1 MNKNRNDL
9 YVRILLTVSLIIIY
23 LPLFSQQKPQ
33 KIDCQKINQV
43 SYSTTDVLLQ
53 NLFDLAERKAADNVR
68 VFSPNYTV
76 LVEGGEYP
84 FVWLETQPMGGV
96 MYAKRNLQIAHD
108 NISIFLENQLK
119 SGRIPGMIIPMN
131 NNIWNLKD
139 LQITDNGNL
148 GVFSE
153 TLQGFFVPGP
163 ALELYYLLDRDTA
176 YLSLI
181 SRSFEAYDTY
191 LWKYRDS
198 DGDGCLESWCQTD
211 AGEDYLLRYDYAPFV
226 WPFDYPPVE
235 GKIPNDSTFI
245 KKYWVASQYKNYTH
259 DKNPMPVESIDVMC
273 YSYTCR
279 DVLAKISVLKK
290 DGKEAYWRKKADE
303 VLAKMMDY
311 LWIPEKNAYFYR
323 DKSNQIIPSLTHNN
337 LRAMY
342 FGAMTQ
348 QMADNFIG
356 HHLLNPDEFW
366 TLMPLPSIAANDPY
380 FRNFPNNNWSG
391 QPEGL
396 TYQRAIKALENYGHF
411 AEVTLIGNK
420 LLGKIAQSK
429 QFTQQFDPFT
439 TGQNGQDGYGPTIL
453 AVLEYYSRMFGV
465 YPENDTIHFNGLPSE
480 HNYSYSQQLDKD
492 NYKLVQDNKQITGL
506 LNEREI
512 FRSTAGIKVMTDR
525 QGNILGIAGIDALA
539 QNVKFETSGKSY
551 RAKIEPNGLY
561 QIKKGKIRLVK
572 KVPFDYP
579 FRKVER

>member
-1 MNKNRNDL
+1 ML
-9 YVRILLTVSLIIIY
+9 FFVFYSS
-23 LPLFSQQKPQ
+23 LFSQQKLL
-33 KIDCQKINQV
+33 ISDGQKINQV
-43 SYSTTDVLLQ
+43 SYSTADVLLQ

-96 MYAKRNLQIAHD
+96 MYAKRNLQVAHD

-163 ALELYYLLDRDTA
+163 ALELFYLLDRDTV
-176 YLSLI
+176 YLNLI
-181 SRSFEAYDTY
+181 SRSFAAYDAY
-191 LWKYRDS
+191 LWKYRDT

-211 AGEDYLLRYDYAPFV
+211 AGEDFLLRYDYAPFV

-235 GKIPNDSTFI
+235 GKIPDDSTFI

-279 DVLAKISVLKK
+279 DVLAKISALKK

-303 VLAKMMDY
+303 VLSKMKDY
-311 LWIPEKNAYFYR
+311 LWVPEKNAYFYR
-323 DKSNQIIPSLTHNN
+323 DKFNQIIPSLTHNN

-342 FGAMTQ
+342 FGAMSQ
-348 QMADNFIG
+348 PMADNFVG

-366 TLMPLPSIAANDPY
+366 TSMPLPSIAANDPF
-380 FRNFPNNNWSG
+380 FRNFSNNNWSG

-411 AEVTLIGNK
+411 AEVTLIGQK

-480 HNYSYSQQLDKD
+480 QSYSYSQKLNKD
-492 NYKLVQDNKQITGL
+492 NFKLVQDHNQITGS

-512 FRSTAGIKVMTDR
+512 FRSTAGIKVMTDLK
-525 QGNILGIAGIDALA
+525 GNILGIAGIDTLA
-539 QNVKFETSGKSY
+539 RNVKFETGGKSY
-551 RAKIEPNGLY
+551 RAIIEPNGLY
-561 QIKKGKIRLVK
+561 RIKKGKIGLVN